1 MNVDKY
7 NIIII
12 LNICQ
17 HWLTFTI
24 NYCKVLVEGKMDKK
38 EQLIKFGI
46 VLKSRRQA
54 LNLSLRDV
62 EKMSNVSAALITKLE
77 NGKMANFPKALT
89 IKQLSNA
96 LKFDNELFVLADIF
110 SDSTY
115 IEKDEKTFEQEFREF
130 LATKTTLNA
139 ENIEQTIYFVSGLE
153 KLQQIQ
159 KL

>member
-1 MNVDKY
+1 
-7 NIIII
+7 
-12 LNICQ
+12 
-17 HWLTFTI
+17 
-24 NYCKVLVEGKMDKK
+24 MDKQ

-46 VLKSRRQA
+46 ALKNRRQA

-96 LKFDNELFVLADIF
+96 LKFDNELFVLADIL
-110 SDSTY
+110 SDPTY

-130 LATKTTLNA
+130 LATKTSLNA

>member
-1 MNVDKY
+1 MNK
-7 NIIII
+7 
-12 LNICQ
+12 Q
-17 HWLTFTI
+17 
-24 NYCKVLVEGKMDKK
+24 

-46 VLKSRRQA
+46 ALKNRRQA

-115 IEKDEKTFEQEFREF
+115 TEKSEKTFEQEFREF

-153 KLQQIQ
+153 KLQQIK

>member
-1 MNVDKY
+1 MNK
-7 NIIII
+7 
-12 LNICQ
+12 Q
-17 HWLTFTI
+17 
-24 NYCKVLVEGKMDKK
+24 

-46 VLKSRRQA
+46 ALKNRRQA

-62 EKMSNVSAALITKLE
+62 EKISNVSAALITKLE

-110 SDSTY
+110 SDTTFT
-115 IEKDEKTFEQEFREF
+115 EKTEKTFEQEFREF

-153 KLQQIQ
+153 KLQQIKKQ
-159 KL
+159 F

>member
-1 MNVDKY
+1 MNK
-7 NIIII
+7 
-12 LNICQ
+12 Q
-17 HWLTFTI
+17 
-24 NYCKVLVEGKMDKK
+24 

-46 VLKSRRQA
+46 ALKNRRQA

-96 LKFDNELFVLADIF
+96 LKFENELFVLADIF
-110 SDSTY
+110 SDPTY
-115 IEKDEKTFEQEFREF
+115 IEKNEKPFEQEFREF
-130 LATKTTLNA
+130 LATKTSLNA

-153 KLQQIQ
+153 KLQQIK

>member
-1 MNVDKY
+1 
-7 NIIII
+7 
-12 LNICQ
+12 
-17 HWLTFTI
+17 
-24 NYCKVLVEGKMDKK
+24 MDKQ

-46 VLKSRRQA
+46 ALKNRRQA

-96 LKFDNELFVLADIF
+96 LKFDNELFVLADIL
-110 SDSTY
+110 SDPTH

-159 KL
+159 NIK

>member
-1 MNVDKY
+1 
-7 NIIII
+7 
-12 LNICQ
+12 
-17 HWLTFTI
+17 
-24 NYCKVLVEGKMDKK
+24 MDKQ

-46 VLKSRRQA
+46 ALKNRRQA
-54 LNLSLRDV
+54 LNLNLRDV

-96 LKFDNELFVLADIF
+96 LKFDNELFVLADIL
-110 SDSTY
+110 SDPTY

-159 KL
+159 KQF

>member
-1 MNVDKY
+1 MNK
-7 NIIII
+7 
-12 LNICQ
+12 Q
-17 HWLTFTI
+17 
-24 NYCKVLVEGKMDKK
+24 
-38 EQLIKFGI
+38 EQLVKFGI
-46 VLKSRRQA
+46 ALKNRRQA

-96 LKFDNELFVLADIF
+96 LKFDKELFVLADIF
-110 SDSTY
+110 SDPTY
-115 IEKDEKTFEQEFREF
+115 TEESEKTFEQEFREF

-153 KLQQIQ
+153 KLQQIK